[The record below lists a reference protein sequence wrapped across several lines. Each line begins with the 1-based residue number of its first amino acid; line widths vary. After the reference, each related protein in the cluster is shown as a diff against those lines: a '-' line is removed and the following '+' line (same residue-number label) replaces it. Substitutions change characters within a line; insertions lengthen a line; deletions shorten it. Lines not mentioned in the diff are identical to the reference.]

1 MSRTC
6 LCCGKPIEGRDQGG
20 WHPACIKR
28 FFHTA
33 VFPDF
38 SLLNKEIDEL
48 IAFFLSQSH
57 SLSGVQ
63 PKFSAGLGD
72 KGNKT
77 RFTLT
82 SAMPGYIVKPQSP
95 SYSELPEYEQTTM
108 LLAEECG
115 LPVVPHG
122 LVQIKPGELTYLC
135 QRIDRNGAKKLAM
148 EDFCQLSLFPTE
160 YKYQGSYEGAFRR
173 VIDKY
178 SEQGQ
183 IAAIRYF
190 LVILF
195 SYMVGNT
202 DMHLKNFSLVRTN
215 NHYVLAPF
223 YDLLPAEIIAK
234 QKEMALTLNG
244 KNTNLRPGDFRAF
257 GEYIGLGKGLSD
269 NLVKQMADR
278 LKAASKTIEDSPLS
292 NQGKA
297 AFEKLIKT
305 RISQLEF

>member
-82 SAMPGYIVKPQSP
+82 SAMPGYIVK
-95 SYSELPEYEQTTM
+95 
-108 LLAEECG
+108 
-115 LPVVPHG
+115 
-122 LVQIKPGELTYLC
+122 
-135 QRIDRNGAKKLAM
+135 
-148 EDFCQLSLFPTE
+148 
-160 YKYQGSYEGAFRR
+160 
-173 VIDKY
+173 
-178 SEQGQ
+178 
-183 IAAIRYF
+183 F
-190 LVILF
+190 LEVC
-195 SYMVGNT
+195 V
-202 DMHLKNFSLVRTN
+202 
-215 NHYVLAPF
+215 
-223 YDLLPAEIIAK
+223 
-234 QKEMALTLNG
+234 
-244 KNTNLRPGDFRAF
+244 
-257 GEYIGLGKGLSD
+257 
-269 NLVKQMADR
+269 
-278 LKAASKTIEDSPLS
+278 
-292 NQGKA
+292 
-297 AFEKLIKT
+297 
-305 RISQLEF
+305 